1 MRRTRRTNNTTRDG
15 GRHRSPIN
23 QEGSQRQKISRI
35 RLSDKTSRLHPRHVV
50 PKRDQT
56 SEPEV
61 PVKMRESAEGS
72 VREIPPTAVA
82 AVALEECILVNVPE
96 SLRARP

>member
-1 MRRTRRTNNTTRDG
+1 
-15 GRHRSPIN
+15 
-23 QEGSQRQKISRI
+23 
-35 RLSDKTSRLHPRHVV
+35 
-50 PKRDQT
+50 
-56 SEPEV
+56 
-61 PVKMRESAEGS
+61 MRESAEGS